1 MPYSLDGKLVVG
13 ISGRALFDLNEEHGV
28 YEQQGLEAYK
38 KFQRERE
45 RIPLKPGT
53 GFPLV
58 QALLAINKKL
68 GEPVVEVIVIS
79 RNDGDSGLRIMNSIA
94 DHGLDI
100 TRASFC
106 GGRKVHEYSNA
117 YQCKLFL
124 SAEDRTSVTSSPK
137 VAQPA

>member
-45 RIPLKPGT
+45 QIPLKPGT

-117 YQCKLFL
+117 
-124 SAEDRTSVTSSPK
+124 
-137 VAQPA
+137 